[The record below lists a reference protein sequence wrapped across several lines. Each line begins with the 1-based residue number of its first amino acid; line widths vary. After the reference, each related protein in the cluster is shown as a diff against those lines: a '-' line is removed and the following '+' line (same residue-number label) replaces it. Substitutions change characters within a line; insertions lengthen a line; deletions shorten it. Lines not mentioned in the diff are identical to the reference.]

1 MPDSPRWRSNT
12 PSHHLTGMPDSP
24 WSPRS
29 THQLTCRHA
38 GLAEGK
44 DLQQCRTQK
53 PTKLTCRR
61 AGLAAGGKV
70 APSHRPLGMPDAQW
84 NSTAAT
90 SGLAGTPDSPK
101 FKAAPLKAALPAY
114 RARRCDLGG
123 GPRDGTTTRTAIGKR
138 GRQASRPGPNELRRQ
153 VTSQLRRSRSAGAGD
168 PRRLS
173 AGRRL
178 GCFLKGP
185 RVARILLR
193 DRTWAVFQQKP
204 TSPRRSVGDST
215 RNRRGLQVDQ
225 PSPGPAYS
233 GDRRTKGAVFF
244 I

>member
-1 MPDSPRWRSNT
+1 
-12 PSHHLTGMPDSP
+12 MPDSP

-53 PTKLTCRR
+53 PTKPTCRR
-61 AGLAAGGKV
+61 AGLAAGCKV

-114 RARRCDLGG
+114 RTRRCDLGG
-123 GPRDGTTTRTAIGKR
+123 GPRDGTTTRSACLASVA
-138 GRQASRPGPNELRRQ
+138 GRQAGPGRTSREGK
-153 VTSQLRRSRSAGAGD
+153 SHHGSGD
-168 PRRLS
+168 P
-173 AGRRL
+173 GV
-178 GCFLKGP
+178 
-185 RVARILLR
+185 RVPAIPVGFPQEGGW
-193 DRTWAVFQQKP
+193 DVF
-204 TSPRRSVGDST
+204 
-215 RNRRGLQVDQ
+215 
-225 PSPGPAYS
+225 
-233 GDRRTKGAVFF
+233 
-244 I
+244 

>member
-90 SGLAGTPDSPK
+90 SGLARTPDSPK

-123 GPRDGTTTRTAIGKR
+123 GPRDGTTTRTAFWQAWQAGKPAR
-138 GRQASRPGPNELRRQ
+138 AERVEKASHITAPAIPECGC
-153 VTSQLRRSRSAGAGD
+153 RRSPSAFRRKEAGMFFKRSARSADLTTRPNVGRLPAEADEPAAIGWRLD
-168 PRRLS
+168 SQPPR
-173 AGRRL
+173 
-178 GCFLKGP
+178 
-185 RVARILLR
+185 
-193 DRTWAVFQQKP
+193 
-204 TSPRRSVGDST
+204 
-215 RNRRGLQVDQ
+215 
-225 PSPGPAYS
+225 PSS
-233 GDRRTKGAVFF
+233 
-244 I
+244 

>member
-1 MPDSPRWRSNT
+1 
-12 PSHHLTGMPDSP
+12 MPDSP

-61 AGLAAGGKV
+61 AGLAAGGIV

-90 SGLAGTPDSPK
+90 SGLARTPDSPK

-114 RARRCDLGG
+114 RTRRCDLGG
-123 GPRDGTTTRTAIGKR
+123 GTPRWDHHPKCLLGKR

-153 VTSQLRRSRSAGAGD
+153 VTSRLRRSRSAGAGD

-178 GCFLKGP
+178 GCFLKRSARSADLTTRPNVGRLPAEADEPAAIGWRLDSQPP
-185 RVARILLR
+185 R
-193 DRTWAVFQQKP
+193 
-204 TSPRRSVGDST
+204 
-215 RNRRGLQVDQ
+215 
-225 PSPGPAYS
+225 PSS
-233 GDRRTKGAVFF
+233 
-244 I
+244 

>member
-1 MPDSPRWRSNT
+1 
-12 PSHHLTGMPDSP
+12 MPDSP

-53 PTKLTCRR
+53 PTKPTCRR
-61 AGLAAGGKV
+61 AGLAGLAAGCKV

-114 RARRCDLGG
+114 RVRRCDVEGWTPKWDHHPKCLL
-123 GPRDGTTTRTAIGKR
+123 GKR

-153 VTSQLRRSRSAGAGD
+153 VTSRLRRSRSAGAGD

-178 GCFLKGP
+178 GCFLKRSARSADLTTRPNVGRLPAEADEPAAIGWRLDSQPP
-185 RVARILLR
+185 R
-193 DRTWAVFQQKP
+193 
-204 TSPRRSVGDST
+204 
-215 RNRRGLQVDQ
+215 
-225 PSPGPAYS
+225 PSS
-233 GDRRTKGAVFF
+233 
-244 I
+244 